1 MNLLLF
7 SPEDLQQDATLS
19 VRNRQHR
26 HVREILKANVGDSLK
41 VGAINGNTGTGKV
54 LASGASTTTLAIEL
68 NSPPPAALPLKL
80 VLALPRPK
88 MMRRILQTVASLG
101 IKEIHLI
108 NSYRVD
114 KSFWQTPWLEADAIR
129 EQFIL
134 GLEQCGDTLLPT
146 IQLHKRFK
154 PFVED
159 LLPAIAANTQALVAH
174 PHEADPCP
182 VSLTEATTLAIGP
195 EGGFIP
201 YEIDKLAACGFT
213 PVSLG
218 PRILRV
224 ETAIP
229 VLVSRLFTHF

>member
-7 SPEDLQQDATLS
+7 NETRLEDGGTLAVS
-19 VRNRQHR
+19 GRQHL
-26 HVREILKANVGDSLK
+26 HLCQTLKCEVGDSVR
-41 VGAINGNTGTGKV
+41 VGQLNGAMGTGRV
-54 LASGASTTTLAIEL
+54 LSIDDGSTRLAVTLDRTPP
-68 NSPPPAALPLKL
+68 SPLPLKL

-101 IKEIHLI
+101 VKELHLV

-114 KSFWQTPWLEADAIR
+114 KSYWGTPWLEPSAVR
-129 EQFIL
+129 EQLLL
-134 GLEQCGDTLLPT
+134 GLEQAADTLLPT
-146 IQLHKRFK
+146 VQLHKRFK

-159 LLPAIAANTQALVAH
+159 DLAALAAHSRALVAH
-174 PHEADPCP
+174 PYASSPCP
-182 VSLTEATTLAIGP
+182 TGLTEPTTLAIGP

-201 YEIDKLAACGFT
+201 YEVDKLMECGFEAIT
-213 PVSLG
+213 LG

-229 VLVSRLFTHF
+229 VLIAKLHP